1 MRVKSL
7 DMDLRVF
14 ELMPDDNAIH
24 LITSPKRQLLRYTVN
39 IVKIHDD
46 NNGNVIVVN
55 DFRTT
60 A

>member
-1 MRVKSL
+1 MVKSL
-7 DMDLRVF
+7 AMDLRVF

>member
-1 MRVKSL
+1 LRVKSL

-24 LITSPKRQLLRYTVN
+24 PITSPKRQLLRYTVN
-39 IVKIHDD
+39 IVKIQDD

>member
-1 MRVKSL
+1 M
-7 DMDLRVF
+7 F